1 MDLPRCYELEKDT
14 LGKEEEYGWCSKAQ
28 ETKNEL
34 GAVWR

>member
-14 LGKEEEYGWCSKAQ
+14 LGKEEYGWCSKAQ